1 MFIKFYETITKQNPQ
16 SSESSKINAL
26 DKVAT

>member
-1 MFIKFYETITKQNPQ
+1 MFIKFYETIMKQNSQ